1 MPRIFSRNTPPSRRT
16 IVLAA
21 LGALVIVAMVSVLAW
36 APWSHSNKKNT
47 VATTRPPVVAV
58 VEVTPTGFMP
68 STLNVQ
74 PNTDIVWVNEDVN
87 PHLPAADPYPTH
99 ASMPSL
105 VAPRALGQKETYSFK
120 VTKPETIHYHD
131 DINPTEVGTIVVQ

>member
-1 MPRIFSRNTPPSRRT
+1 MPRIFSRNTPGSRRT
-16 IVLAA
+16 LVLVALCVLAIVVVV
-21 LGALVIVAMVSVLAW
+21 LVMVWS
-36 APWSHSNKKNT
+36 PWQHSTKKNT
-47 VATTRPPVVAV
+47 AVTSKPPEVAV
-58 VEVTPTGFMP
+58 VEITPSGFMP

-120 VTKPETIHYHD
+120 VTKPETINYHD
-131 DINPTEVGTIVVQ
+131 DINPTEVGTIVVR